1 MNLKFVQT
9 KTRVDPTKQT
19 IVTGILCTLS
29 TIALII
35 WIMVADSG
43 VLDINTAFLMECF
56 AVYTSL
62 PLLVFIPF
70 VRIGKTIKIIPAI
83 IGMSV
88 GSMTFVFVIFP
99 VMLILPGFVLAMSLV
114 FVGYY
119 INKWSKQWNKQFV
132 R

>member
-1 MNLKFVQT
+1 MDIKFAQT
-9 KTRVDPTKQT
+9 KSKVNPTKRT
-19 IVTGILCTLS
+19 VLTGILCVLS
-29 TIALII
+29 TISLILFLLR
-35 WIMVADSG
+35 G
-43 VLDINTAFLMECF
+43 EYGLDINTAFLAERF
-56 AVYTSL
+56 AVYALL

-99 VMLILPGFVLAMSLV
+99 VMFILPVFVSAMSLI

-119 INKWSKQWNKQFV
+119 INKWSKQWNQQFV
-132 R
+132 V